1 MRFFLKK
8 MELLRK
14 WHIRH
19 FWQLRKLMLN
29 KSGEENIFLYLQINL
44 NNNTILKS
52 IKQKS
57 PLPLNHEKQG
67 C

>member
-19 FWQLRKLMLN
+19 FWQLRKLVLN
-29 KSGEENIFLYLQINL
+29 KSREENIFPISANNL